1 MFQSDGI
8 NTPITLQWLP
18 WSSITIG
25 LFTDSSVSLCICVSQ
40 EITFIINIFH
50 IIIIIIID

>member
-25 LFTDSSVSLCICVSQ
+25 LFTDSSVSLCICMSQ
-40 EITFIINIFH
+40 RITFIINIFH
-50 IIIIIIID
+50 IIIIIID